1 MEILSTDNQTKFR
14 LGELVTRRLVKLSEQ
29 DLDIDEIL
37 ATEA

>member
-1 MEILSTDNQTKFR
+1 MEILSTDNQTKFH
-14 LGELVTRRLVKLSEQ
+14 LGELVTRQLVKLSEQ

>member
-14 LGELVTRRLVKLSEQ
+14 LGELVTRQLVKLSEQ

-37 ATEA
+37 TTEA